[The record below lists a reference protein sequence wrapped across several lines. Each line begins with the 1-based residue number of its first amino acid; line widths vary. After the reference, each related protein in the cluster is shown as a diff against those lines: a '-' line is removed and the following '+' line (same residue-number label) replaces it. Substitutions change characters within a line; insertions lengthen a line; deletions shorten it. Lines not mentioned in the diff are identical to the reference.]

1 MSIKYFHNLRSVRIM
16 KESANTINE
25 VELEAWVKQ
34 YGAVQPPLAQY
45 YKVRIDDQTYRLQDP
60 VITGAQL
67 LDEAGKRPVDE
78 YLIFQLLHGGQLE
91 EIRLDE
97 TVDLRAPGVER
108 FITWRS
114 DRSFRFVIDGRR
126 FEWGAPLITGLK
138 LKQLAGVDPASYG
151 VWLEVRGAEDRPI
164 ADNECVD
171 LQAPGVE
178 RFFTGKKTT
187 TEG

>member
-1 MSIKYFHNLRSVRIM
+1 MVTSQNYR
-16 KESANTINE
+16 
-25 VELEAWVKQ
+25 VKIDQ
-34 YGAVQPPLAQY
+34 AAYAVA
-45 YKVRIDDQTYRLQDP
+45 DP
-60 VITGAQL
+60 VITGLQL
-67 LDEAGKRPVDE
+67 LDTAGKRPSDE
-78 YLIFQLLHGGQLE
+78 YLIFFLLPDGQLE

-97 TVDLRAPGVER
+97 TVDLRQRGIER

-138 LKQLAGVDPASYG
+138 LKQLAGVSPQAYG
-151 VWLEVRGAEDRPI
+151 VWLEVRGGEDRPV
-164 ADNECVD
+164 DNTETVD